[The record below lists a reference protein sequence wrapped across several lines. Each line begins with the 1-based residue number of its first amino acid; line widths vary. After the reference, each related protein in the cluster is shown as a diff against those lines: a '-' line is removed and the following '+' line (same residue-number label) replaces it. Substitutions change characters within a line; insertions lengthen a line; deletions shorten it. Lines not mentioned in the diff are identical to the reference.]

1 MDVVEK
7 TAEIKLGSWHSPE
20 ANLTIDYPL
29 EIVDEIRLTVSSSF
43 HANTRGGVEVG
54 GVFFGSRVGNV
65 TRIAAWRPISCEHS
79 RGGAFV
85 LSEKDLQDL
94 ARMLE
99 SAKSDLLLKD
109 LQVAGWFLSHT
120 SGDLTL
126 TDSDI
131 KVYQQC
137 FPLPW
142 QFTMVLRPGR
152 VGPTKA
158 SFFVRDTRGR
168 LVEHLPEHEF
178 VLEPLHVVRT
188 RLHSRPASAPERQ
201 PAGHGR
207 RDGPGSTNA
216 CSKPSTLKPSART
229 GSRRR
234 GSASAGIQRTP
245 AF

>member
-7 TAEIKLGSWHSPE
+7 TAETKLGSWHSPE

-65 TRIAAWRPISCEHS
+65 TRIAAWRPIPCEHS
-79 RGGAFV
+79 RGGPFV

-120 SGDLTL
+120 SGDLLL
-126 TDSDI
+126 TDSDS
-131 KVYQQC
+131 KVFQQC

-158 SFFVRDTRGR
+158 AFFVRDARGR
-168 LVEHLPEHEF
+168 LVEHRPEREF
-178 VLEPLHVVRT
+178 VLEPLHVVRP
-188 RLHSRPASAPERQ
+188 RLHSRAASPERQ
-201 PAGHGR
+201 PLPAAEEGTALVPQTPVLSPQHLSSQPGR
-207 RDGPGSTNA
+207 PPGLAVRPT
-216 CSKPSTLKPSART
+216 
-229 GSRRR
+229 
-234 GSASAGIQRTP
+234 
-245 AF
+245 